1 MVVCV
6 CISDLFT
13 TISLQLCKRL
23 CPSPDTHEAVRHIN
37 MFAFTSL
44 LGAQTES
51 QAVQSILDFDGG
63 LRILV
68 DVGWDESFDVEK
80 LKELERSVC
89 RVQAQRSTDRRACVV
104 GFWITLALIDEFKDV
119 PLVNVLRALT

>member
-1 MVVCV
+1 
-6 CISDLFT
+6 
-13 TISLQLCKRL
+13 
-23 CPSPDTHEAVRHIN
+23 

-63 LRILV
+63 VRILV
-68 DVGWDESFDVEK
+68 DVGWDELFDVEK

-89 RVQAQRSTDRRACVV
+89 RFQAWRSTDRRVCVGGV
-104 GFWITLALIDEFKDV
+104 GSTLALIDELQNV
-119 PLVNVLRALT
+119 LSVNVLRALT

>member
-1 MVVCV
+1 
-6 CISDLFT
+6 
-13 TISLQLCKRL
+13 
-23 CPSPDTHEAVRHIN
+23 

-63 LRILV
+63 VRILV
-68 DVGWDESFDVEK
+68 DIGWDESFDVEK

-89 RVQAQRSTDRRACVV
+89 QLASTRSTDRRTCVV
-104 GFWITLALIDEFKDV
+104 GGGSTLALIDESK
-119 PLVNVLRALT
+119 NVLLSMYYAL

>member
-1 MVVCV
+1 
-6 CISDLFT
+6 
-13 TISLQLCKRL
+13 
-23 CPSPDTHEAVRHIN
+23 

-104 GFWITLALIDEFKDV
+104 GFCITLALIDEFKDV

>member
-1 MVVCV
+1 
-6 CISDLFT
+6 
-13 TISLQLCKRL
+13 
-23 CPSPDTHEAVRHIN
+23 

-63 LRILV
+63 VRILV
-68 DVGWDESFDVEK
+68 DCGWDESFDVEK

-89 RVQAQRSTDRRACVV
+89 HLQARRKERIGADASSVV
-104 GFWITLALIDEFKDV
+104 A
-119 PLVNVLRALT
+119 VL

>member
-1 MVVCV
+1 
-6 CISDLFT
+6 
-13 TISLQLCKRL
+13 
-23 CPSPDTHEAVRHIN
+23 

-63 LRILV
+63 VRILV

-89 RVQAQRSTDRRACVV
+89 HSQARRNTDRRVCAV
-104 GFWITLALIDEFKDV
+104 GSSSGSTLALIDESKDV
-119 PLVNVLRALT
+119 LFVNVLRALT

>member
-1 MVVCV
+1 
-6 CISDLFT
+6 
-13 TISLQLCKRL
+13 
-23 CPSPDTHEAVRHIN
+23 

-63 LRILV
+63 VRILV

-89 RVQAQRSTDRRACVV
+89 QLQAQEVQIGAYASSVV
-104 GFWITLALIDEFKDV
+104 A
-119 PLVNVLRALT
+119 VL

>member
-1 MVVCV
+1 
-6 CISDLFT
+6 
-13 TISLQLCKRL
+13 
-23 CPSPDTHEAVRHIN
+23 

-63 LRILV
+63 VRILV

-89 RVQAQRSTDRRACVV
+89 RLQAQRSTDRRTCVV
-104 GFWITLALIDEFKDV
+104 GFGSTLALIDEFKDV
-119 PLVNVLRALT
+119 PFVNVLRALT